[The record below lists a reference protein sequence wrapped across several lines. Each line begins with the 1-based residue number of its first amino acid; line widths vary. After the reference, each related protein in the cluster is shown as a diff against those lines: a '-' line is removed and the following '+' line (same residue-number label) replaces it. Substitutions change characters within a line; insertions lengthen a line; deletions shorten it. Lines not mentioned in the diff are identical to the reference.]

1 MINSN
6 IKISVIIPVFNGE
19 KTIEECLLSVAS
31 QDYSNYEMII
41 VDNNSTDRTKELI
54 FKLAIKFPNI
64 LYVFESRQG
73 RGAARNAG
81 VNVASGEIIAMTDV
95 DCVVLSDWLTQL
107 TELIIDKKELA
118 VSGFESDATGNY
130 WSKMRQVDDWRF
142 IQTKINNNYTTH
154 LDTKNFAIRADIL
167 KRLKFNSDLV
177 ACEDWDFFIRFKLE
191 GGKVYFLPNLLVAH
205 YHDASARALIS
216 TQFVQ
221 GWSATAIIHKYRDNQ
236 KFLEVFGREANA
248 NFFKFR
254 NFLLFIPWAIWQFIY
269 HPVSAPF
276 RVLSDLSWKIGVLTF
291 ELKKIFK
298 VRR

>member
-1 MINSN
+1 MTNSN

-19 KTIEECLLSVAS
+19 KTIEECLLSVAN
-31 QDYSNYEMII
+31 QTYDNYEIII

-81 VNVASGEIIAMTDV
+81 VDVASGGIIAMTDV
-95 DCVVLSDWLTQL
+95 DCVVPPNWLTQL
-107 TELIIDKKELA
+107 TELIINNKELV

-130 WSKMRQVDDWRF
+130 WSKMRQADDWRF
-142 IQTKINNNYTTH
+142 IQTKITDNYTTH

-167 KRLKFNSDLV
+167 KKLKFNSELM
-177 ACEDWDFFIRFKLE
+177 ACEDWDFFIRFRLE

-205 YHDASARALIS
+205 YHDASAQTLIH

-221 GWSATAIIHKYRDNQ
+221 GKSATVIINKYQHNQ
-236 KFLEVFGREANA
+236 KFLEVFGHEEST
-248 NFFKFR
+248 NFFKLR

-269 HPVSAPF
+269 HPISAPY
-276 RVLSDLSWKIGVLTF
+276 RVLSDLSWKVGVLTF
-291 ELKKIFK
+291 EFKKIFK
-298 VRR
+298 VKN